1 MNKDILEGKWLQLKG
16 NIKQQWGR
24 LTDDELDQ
32 INGRYE
38 ELVGRVQERYG
49 YSREEAANE
58 VDMFLNNLGTDVDTK
73 RDM

>member
-1 MNKDILEGKWLQLKG
+1 MNKDILEGKWTQLKG

-38 ELVGRVQERYG
+38 EFVGKIQERYG
-49 YSREEAANE
+49 YSRDEAANE
-58 VDMFLNNLGTDVDTK
+58 VDNFLNQTDNRT
-73 RDM
+73 M

>member
-1 MNKDILEGKWLQLKG
+1 MNRDILEGKWMQLKG

-58 VDMFLNNLGTDVDTK
+58 VDTFLNNLGTDVDTK

>member
-1 MNKDILEGKWLQLKG
+1 MNRDILEGKWMQLKG

-38 ELVGRVQERYG
+38 ELVGKIQERYG

-58 VDMFLNNLGTDVDTK
+58 VDTWLNTYDDRN
-73 RDM
+73 M

>member
-1 MNKDILEGKWLQLKG
+1 MNRDVLEGKWLQLKG

-38 ELVGRVQERYG
+38 ELVGKIQERYG

-58 VDMFLNNLGTDVDTK
+58 VDTFLNQYDN
-73 RDM
+73 RPM

>member
-1 MNKDILEGKWLQLKG
+1 MNRDVLEGKWMQLKG

-38 ELVGRVQERYG
+38 ELVGKIQERYG

-58 VDMFLNNLGTDVDTK
+58 LDTFLNQYDD
-73 RDM
+73 RPM